1 MAGQVIAWSL
11 IHGGPAGNFF
21 SSSLYNAIV
30 FTGKCRLAYIEDICN
45 SELREKVNR
54 VCPFVELFYLYE
66 YKIHEKIVHMS
77 FYNLY
82 NIFLTVKVSN
92 ADTVDDLKK
101 ALEDST
107 VQEIL
112 EAQGA
117 LSTVLCIS
125 DRDRMCKLLVQHI
138 VIDSVEYLVNEVK
151 EGLKTLGVLE
161 AIQQHPEKFREV
173 FCKENSP
180 KLDAHMVD
188 LLFSP
193 NFNEEGSNQRPLQE
207 EAVVYWRDYLQ
218 DCMSM

>member
-1 MAGQVIAWSL
+1 MEVLQEIFLVLHCTMLSRS
-11 IHGGPAGNFF
+11 PAT
-21 SSSLYNAIV
+21 ADWQ
-30 FTGKCRLAYIEDICN
+30 YIEDICN

-66 YKIHEKIVHMS
+66 YKIHEKTVHMS

-107 VQEIL
+107 IQEIL

-125 DRDRMCKLLVQHI
+125 DKDRMCKLLVQHI

-173 FCKENSP
+173 FCKNTVQNWMHIWLTSCF
-180 KLDAHMVD
+180 LQISTRRDRTSAHYKRR
-188 LLFSP
+188 LLFI
-193 NFNEEGSNQRPLQE
+193 GGITYKT
-207 EAVVYWRDYLQ
+207 A
-218 DCMSM
+218 